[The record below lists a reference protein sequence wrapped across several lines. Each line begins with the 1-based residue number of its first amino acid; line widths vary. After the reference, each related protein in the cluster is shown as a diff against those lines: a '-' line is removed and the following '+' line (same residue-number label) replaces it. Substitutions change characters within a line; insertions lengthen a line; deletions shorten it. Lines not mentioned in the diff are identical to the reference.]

1 MPILKHHVAACFVQY
16 SFEFVGQTRHIGKAG
31 KRSSLEGVFIDIMV
45 VEGEDGE
52 QVVWSGIMMA
62 VGCFIYVVRM
72 VEVENVE
79 GLGPK
84 RGGG

>member
-1 MPILKHHVAACFVQY
+1 
-16 SFEFVGQTRHIGKAG
+16 
-31 KRSSLEGVFIDIMV
+31 LEGVFIDVMV

-52 QVVWSGIMMA
+52 QVVRSVIMMA
-62 VGCFIYVVRM
+62 MGCFFYVVQM
-72 VEVENVE
+72 VEVEDVE